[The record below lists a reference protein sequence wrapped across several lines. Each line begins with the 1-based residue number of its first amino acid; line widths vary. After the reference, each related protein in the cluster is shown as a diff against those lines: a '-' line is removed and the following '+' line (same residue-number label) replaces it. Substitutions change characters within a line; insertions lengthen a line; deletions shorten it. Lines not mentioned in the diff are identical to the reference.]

1 MFVSYLRNMEFEAI
15 LKKITSLAIEQF
27 NEKKQ
32 EITRDSTASDIGG
45 WNSLSHVM
53 LIASIEKE
61 FGIKFDLLQ
70 MIDMKSIGD
79 IATATHKM
87 VT

>member
-1 MFVSYLRNMEFEAI
+1 MDFETLLQKVII
-15 LKKITSLAIEQF
+15 LAREHFS
-27 NEKKQ
+27 EKKKGISEATTAD
-32 EITRDSTASDIGG
+32 EISK

-53 LIASIEKE
+53 LIAAIEKE

-79 IATATHKM
+79 IARATYETLK
-87 VT
+87 